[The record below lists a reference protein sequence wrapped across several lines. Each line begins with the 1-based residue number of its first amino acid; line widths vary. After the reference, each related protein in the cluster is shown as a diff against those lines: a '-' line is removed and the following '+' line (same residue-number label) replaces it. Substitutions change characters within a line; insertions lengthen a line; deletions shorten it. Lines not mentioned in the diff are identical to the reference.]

1 MKILNKCDK
10 NNMEWTVRK
19 LKNNYASGVITF
31 DNAVQ
36 RGYEWKVDRQSEF
49 ILSVIL
55 DKPIPPIYV
64 TRNNGEEY
72 SAIDGKQR
80 SLTLIKFLND
90 EFELNGI
97 STVEVEDDN
106 GNVNDVD
113 LNGLYYS
120 DLDEIFQNAI
130 QDAALSFV
138 IINNP
143 TDDQVCDYF
152 YLLNNGK
159 PLSAMTKTRVK
170 AVSRE
175 TITKLGNHE
184 LFKNALTAKALARYT
199 NEDIVVKAWAVL
211 HQEEPSLETAKI
223 RKVTENIKITNDD
236 VIQLTNC
243 FDRILEVHKMIED
256 KKIAKRIL
264 TRTHMISIMRVVNRS
279 VDDGVSTT
287 EFKRWFVTFFAGK
300 KSATISSIY
309 NSAAGAGSA
318 RKDAVMKRLI
328 ELDKSYD
335 NYFFDRKENKGIA

>member
-10 NNMEWTVRK
+10 NNMEWTARK
-19 LKNNYASGVITF
+19 LKNNYESGIITF

-36 RGYEWKVDRQSEF
+36 RGYEWKTDRQSEF

-80 SLTLIKFLND
+80 SLTLIKFMND
-90 EFELNGI
+90 EFELSGI
-97 STVEVEDDN
+97 STIEVETDD
-106 GNVNDVD
+106 GDVVDMD
-113 LNGLYYS
+113 LNGFCYS
-120 DLDEIFQNAI
+120 ELDEVFQNAI

-143 TDDQVCDYF
+143 TDEQVCDYF

-170 AVSRE
+170 AISRNA
-175 TITKLGNHE
+175 ITRLGDHE
-184 LFKNALTAKALARYT
+184 LFKNALTSKAFERYT
-199 NEDIVVKAWAVL
+199 NEDIVVKSWAVL
-211 HQEEPSLETAKI
+211 HQDEPSLETSKI
-223 RKVTENIKITNDD
+223 RKITESVEITSDD
-236 VIQLTNC
+236 EIELVNC
-243 FDRILEVHKMIED
+243 FDRILQVHDLIED

-264 TRTHMISIMRVVNRS
+264 TRTHMISIMRVVRRS
-279 VDDGVSTT
+279 IDDGLSET
-287 EFKRWFVTFFAGK
+287 EFMKWIVTFFSGK
-300 KSATISSIY
+300 KSATVSNVY
-309 NSAAGAGSA
+309 NAAAGAGSA

-335 NYFFDRKENKGIA
+335 DYFFDRKANIA

>member
-90 EFELNGI
+90 EFELTGI
-97 STVEVEDDN
+97 STLEVEDDD
-106 GNVNDVD
+106 GEVIDMD
-113 LNGLYYS
+113 LNGMYYS

-175 TITKLGNHE
+175 TITRLGGHE
-184 LFKNALTAKALARYT
+184 LFKNALTTKAFERYT
-199 NEDIVVKAWAVL
+199 NEDIVVKSWVVL
-211 HQEEPSLETAKI
+211 HQEEPSLETPKI
-223 RKVTENIKITNDD
+223 RKITENIEITSDD
-236 VIQLTNC
+236 EIELTNC
-243 FDRILEVHKMIED
+243 FDRILEVYGMIED
-256 KKIAKRIL
+256 KKVARRMI
-264 TRTHMISIMRVVNRS
+264 TRTHMISIMRVVKRS
-279 VDDGVSTT
+279 IDEGVAAK
-287 EFKRWFVTFFAGK
+287 EFMEWFVTFFKGGR
-300 KSATISSIY
+300 SATVSSIY
-309 NSAAGAGSA
+309 NSASTSGSG
-318 RKDAVMKRLI
+318 RKEAVMKRLM

-335 NYFFDRKENKGIA
+335 NYFFDRKENKDIA

>member
-97 STVEVEDDN
+97 STVEVETDEGD
-106 GNVNDVD
+106 VIDVD
-113 LNGLYYS
+113 LNGLRYS
-120 DLDEIFQNAI
+120 DLDEVFQNAI

-152 YLLNNGK
+152 YLLNNLK
-159 PLSAMTKTRVK
+159 
-170 AVSRE
+170 
-175 TITKLGNHE
+175 KL
-184 LFKNALTAKALARYT
+184 
-199 NEDIVVKAWAVL
+199 
-211 HQEEPSLETAKI
+211 
-223 RKVTENIKITNDD
+223 
-236 VIQLTNC
+236 
-243 FDRILEVHKMIED
+243 
-256 KKIAKRIL
+256 
-264 TRTHMISIMRVVNRS
+264 
-279 VDDGVSTT
+279 
-287 EFKRWFVTFFAGK
+287 
-300 KSATISSIY
+300 
-309 NSAAGAGSA
+309 
-318 RKDAVMKRLI
+318 
-328 ELDKSYD
+328 LDS
-335 NYFFDRKENKGIA
+335 NK

>member
-10 NNMEWTVRK
+10 NNMEWTARK
-19 LKNNYASGVITF
+19 LKNNYESGIITF

-36 RGYEWKVDRQSEF
+36 RGYEWKTDRQSEF

-80 SLTLIKFLND
+80 SLTLIKFMND
-90 EFELNGI
+90 EFELSGI
-97 STVEVEDDN
+97 STIEVETDD
-106 GNVNDVD
+106 GDVVDMD
-113 LNGLYYS
+113 LNGFCYS
-120 DLDEIFQNAI
+120 ELDEIFQNAI

-143 TDDQVCDYF
+143 TDEQVCDYF

-170 AVSRE
+170 AISRNA
-175 TITKLGNHE
+175 ITRLGDHE
-184 LFKNALTAKALARYT
+184 LFKNALTSKAFERYT
-199 NEDIVVKAWAVL
+199 NEDIVVKSWAVL
-211 HQEEPSLETAKI
+211 HQDEPSLETSKI
-223 RKVTENIKITNDD
+223 RKITESVEITSDD
-236 VIQLTNC
+236 EIELVNC
-243 FDRILEVHKMIED
+243 FDRVLQVHDLIED

-264 TRTHMISIMRVVNRS
+264 TRTHMISIMRVVRRS
-279 VDDGVSTT
+279 IDDGLSEA
-287 EFKRWFVTFFAGK
+287 EFMKWIVTFFSGK
-300 KSATISSIY
+300 KSATVSSIY
-309 NSAAGAGSA
+309 NAAAGAGSA

-335 NYFFDRKENKGIA
+335 DYFFDRKENIA

>member
-64 TRNNGEEY
+64 TRNNGEAY

-90 EFELNGI
+90 EFELSGVD
-97 STVEVEDDN
+97 TLEVEDDD
-106 GNVNDVD
+106 GRVIEMD
-113 LNGLYYS
+113 LNGLRYS
-120 DLDEIFQNAI
+120 DLDEVFQNAI

-143 TDDQVCDYF
+143 TEDQVCDYF

-170 AVSRE
+170 AISRNA
-175 TITKLGNHE
+175 ITRLGGHE
-184 LFKNALTAKALARYT
+184 LFKNALTAKAFERYT
-199 NEDIVVKAWAVL
+199 NEDIVVKSWAVL

-223 RKVTENIKITNDD
+223 RKITEQIEITSDD
-236 VIQLTNC
+236 EIELINC
-243 FDRILEVHKMIED
+243 FDRILDVYNMIED
-256 KKIAKRIL
+256 KKIAKRII
-264 TRTHMISIMRVVNRS
+264 TRTHMISIMRVVKRS
-279 VDDGVSTT
+279 IDEGATT
-287 EFKRWFVTFFAGK
+287 KEFMKWFVTFFAGK
-300 KSATISSIY
+300 KSATINQTY

-328 ELDKSYD
+328 ELDRSYD
-335 NYFFDRKENKGIA
+335 NFFFDRKENKDIA

>member
-10 NNMEWTVRK
+10 NNMEWTARK
-19 LKNNYASGVITF
+19 LKNNYESGVITF

-36 RGYEWKVDRQSEF
+36 RGYEWKTDRQSEF

-80 SLTLIKFLND
+80 SLTLIKFMND
-90 EFELNGI
+90 EFELSGI
-97 STVEVEDDN
+97 STIEVETDD
-106 GNVNDVD
+106 GDVVDMD
-113 LNGLYYS
+113 LNGFCYS
-120 DLDEIFQNAI
+120 ELDEIFQNAI

-143 TDDQVCDYF
+143 TDEQVCDYF

-170 AVSRE
+170 AISRNA
-175 TITKLGNHE
+175 ITRLGDHE
-184 LFKNALTAKALARYT
+184 LFKNALTSKAFERYT
-199 NEDIVVKAWAVL
+199 NEDIVVKSWAVL
-211 HQEEPSLETAKI
+211 HQDEPSLETSKI
-223 RKVTENIKITNDD
+223 RKITESVEITSDD
-236 VIQLTNC
+236 EIELVNC
-243 FDRILEVHKMIED
+243 FDRVLQVHDLIED

-264 TRTHMISIMRVVNRS
+264 TRTHMISIMRVVRRS
-279 VDDGVSTT
+279 IDDGLSEA
-287 EFKRWFVTFFAGK
+287 EFMKWIVTFFSGK
-300 KSATISSIY
+300 KSATVSSIY
-309 NSAAGAGSA
+309 NAAAGAGSA

-335 NYFFDRKENKGIA
+335 DYFFDRKENIA

>member
-19 LKNNYASGVITF
+19 LKNNYMSGIITF

-36 RGYEWKVDRQSEF
+36 RGYEWRVDRQSEF

-64 TRNNGEEY
+64 TRNDGAEY

-90 EFELNGI
+90 EFELTGI
-97 STVEVEDDN
+97 GTVEVENDD
-106 GNVNDVD
+106 GDVIDID

-120 DLDEIFQNAI
+120 DLDEVFQNAI
-130 QDAALSFV
+130 QDASLSFV

-170 AVSRE
+170 AVSRN
-175 TITKLGNHE
+175 TITKLGEHD
-184 LFKNALTAKALARYT
+184 LFKNALTAKALERYT
-199 NEDIVVKAWAVL
+199 NEDIVVKSWVVL
-211 HQEEPSLETAKI
+211 HQDEPSLETAKI
-223 RKVTENIKITNDD
+223 RKVAEHIRITNDD
-236 VIQLTNC
+236 VVQLTNC
-243 FDRILEVHKMIED
+243 FDRILEVHKLIED
-256 KKIAKRIL
+256 KKIAKRL
-264 TRTHMISIMRVVNRS
+264 VTRTHMISIMRVVS
-279 VDDGVSTT
+279 KSLEDKVSSQ
-287 EFKRWFVTFFAGK
+287 EFMEWFVSFFAGK
-300 KSATISSIY
+300 KAATVSNVY
-309 NSAAGAGSA
+309 NMAAGAGSA
-318 RKDAVMKRLI
+318 RKDAVVKRLI

-335 NYFFDRKENKGIA
+335 DYFFDRNPDQNIA